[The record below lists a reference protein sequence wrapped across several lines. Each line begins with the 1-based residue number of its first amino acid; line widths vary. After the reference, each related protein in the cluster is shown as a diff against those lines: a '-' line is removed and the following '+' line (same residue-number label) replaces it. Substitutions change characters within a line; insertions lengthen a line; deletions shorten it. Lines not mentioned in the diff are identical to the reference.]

1 MSDSSEAAESP
12 VDALLNPAAA
22 PGFPEG
28 LRERLLEHTAR
39 QVRFRR
45 RIRQAYTFA
54 ALALM
59 FAAGLVVRG
68 WIGPAAPREEVVV
81 PTASERPKALSV
93 RLSPAE
99 LEQQAEG
106 IFVRVES
113 ARRFRE
119 AGDGYL
125 TEFGDLRGALRC
137 YRNFL
142 DETDQADLAQSDSD
156 TWLLAS
162 LKKERLKENGNGD
175 GAN

>member
-1 MSDSSEAAESP
+1 MSEPSLPPEPDF
-12 VDALLNPAAA
+12 DALLAPAAA
-22 PGFPEG
+22 AFPRG
-28 LRERLLEHTAR
+28 LREGLLERTLG

-45 RIRQAYTFA
+45 RLRRITSLA
-54 ALALM
+54 ALALA
-59 FAAGLVVRG
+59 FAAGLLVRTWTG
-68 WIGPAAPREEVVV
+68 SPPAPEVGVV
-81 PTASERPKALSV
+81 PTRPEEPKSPPH

-99 LEQQAEG
+99 LERQAES
-106 IFVRVES
+106 IFVPAES

-125 TEFGDLRGALRC
+125 AEFGDLRGALRC

-142 DETDQADLAQSDSD
+142 DEADQADLAQSDSD

-162 LKKERLKENGNGD
+162 LKKERLKENNDAD